1 MPQLVSII
9 EEDLEQ
15 DAAAAE
21 ERGAAAAAQ
30 AEPNNEDDDDD
41 ATVVSSPNSHRSARH
56 QSDFLTSVTPITT
69 PDVEVTAGSRE
80 DRMFNNIPPCSGDRS
95 VTGMAA
101 GNGPDVDDSKREEAD
116 QQEMSHESSYVGVY
130 SSGYAYAD
138 DDDDDLTEYGASLSA
153 LDWNVMERSVPISAQ
168 TAVSALSQRGRPLT
182 DDDLVD
188 RDMMQLTA
196 DDVYRIH
203 RRQLH
208 QRQRERQLSPGSGNG
223 LDRSPAEDGQQLG
236 RGYETPTSTAAAS
249 RRLRHRH
256 RVYNENLI

>member
-80 DRMFNNIPPCSGDRS
+80 DRMFNNIPPCSGDQS
-95 VTGMAA
+95 GVGMAA
-101 GNGPDVDDSKREEAD
+101 GNGSDVDDSKREEAD
-116 QQEMSHESSYVGVY
+116 QREMSHESSYVGVY

-138 DDDDDLTEYGASLSA
+138 DDDLTEYGASLSD
-153 LDWNVMERSVPISAQ
+153 LDWNVVERSVPISAQ

-182 DDDLVD
+182 DDDLVE
-188 RDMMQLTA
+188 RDTIQLTA

-208 QRQRERQLSPGSGNG
+208 QRQLSPGSGHG
-223 LDRSPAEDGQQLG
+223 LDRRPAEDGQQLG